1 MNEPVPINTLSIDS
15 SQPINT
21 LSESP
26 LSIINPES
34 PLGSPVVPLESSINL
49 SVITVFVV
57 DTEVVV
63 PLTVKS
69 PVIIKLSFIVVS
81 DVEPP
86 ILIIVPLTVKFPGIV
101 KPPSFFKR
109 KASLSELLTL
119 LPFSFK
125 LNTKS
130 LPVIT
135 PSESTID
142 STIIEPAEF
151 PWVVV

>member
-34 PLGSPVVPLESSINL
+34 PLGSPVVPLASSINL

-101 KPPSFFKR
+101 KPPSFFNR

-119 LPFSFK
+119 LPLLFI

-135 PSESTID
+135 PSEFTID